1 MKKYKLRA
9 TDRGEMKH
17 DEFHGFTIFNLGE
30 PGTERPGNFGPLYV
44 FNDDTLFPGSFL
56 GMHPH
61 ANVEIVTV
69 MLAGEAGEES
79 HEDTLG
85 IHDKYVAGDVQLI
98 SAGSGIRHSGGNTSD
113 ISDARH
119 LQIWVQPRHFDT
131 PPHVSVLKKAELD
144 LQAGSSKLL
153 VSPDGQAGSLRINQH
168 IWISHISIEAGTVYE
183 LVSRGVNN
191 GLMIYHLG
199 GGTFTVI
206 DEHLEPGDT
215 LFVLEW
221 DKLELIAGDT
231 EMSVIIIETEIQ
243 DR

>member
-1 MKKYKLRA
+1 MKKFKLSA
-9 TDRGEMKH
+9 ADRGEMKH
-17 DEFHGFTIFNLGE
+17 HEFEGFTIFNLGE
-30 PGTERPGNFGPLYV
+30 RGTKRPGNFGPLYV
-44 FNDDTLFPGSFL
+44 FNDDILFPGSFL

-69 MLAGEAGEES
+69 MLTGEES

-85 IHDKYVAGDVQLI
+85 IHDKYVSGDVQLI
-98 SAGSGIRHSGGNTSD
+98 SGGTGIRHSGGNTSA
-113 ISDARH
+113 ISAARH
-119 LQIWVQPRHFDT
+119 LQIWVQPLQLDT
-131 PPHVSVLKKAELD
+131 PPQVSVLKKAELD
-144 LQAGSSKLL
+144 LQAGSLKLL
-153 VSPDGQAGSLRINQH
+153 VSPDGEAGSLRINQRT
-168 IWISHISIEAGTVYE
+168 WISQISIEPGTTYE
-183 LVSRGVNN
+183 LLPRGVNN

-199 GGTFTVI
+199 GGTVTVI
-206 DEHLEPGDT
+206 DEHLQPGDT

>member
-1 MKKYKLRA
+1 MKKFKLSA
-9 TDRGEMKH
+9 ADRGEMKH
-17 DEFHGFTIFNLGE
+17 HEFEGFTIFNLGE
-30 PGTERPGNFGPLYV
+30 RGTKRPGNFGPLYV

-69 MLAGEAGEES
+69 MLAGEES

-85 IHDKYVAGDVQLI
+85 IHDKYVSGDVQLI
-98 SAGSGIRHSGGNTSD
+98 SAGTGIRHSGGNTSA

-119 LQIWVQPRHFDT
+119 LQIWVQPRQLDT
-131 PPHVSVLKKAELD
+131 PPQVSVLKKAELD
-144 LQAGSSKLL
+144 QQAGSLKLL
-153 VSPDGQAGSLRINQH
+153 VSPDGEAGSLRINQRT
-168 IWISHISIEAGTVYE
+168 WISQISIEAGTTYE
-183 LVSRGVNN
+183 LLPRVVNN
-191 GLMIYHLG
+191 GLMIYQLG
-199 GGTFTVI
+199 GGTVTVI
-206 DEHLEPGDT
+206 DEHLGPGDT

-231 EMSVIIIETEIQ
+231 EMSVVILETEIQ